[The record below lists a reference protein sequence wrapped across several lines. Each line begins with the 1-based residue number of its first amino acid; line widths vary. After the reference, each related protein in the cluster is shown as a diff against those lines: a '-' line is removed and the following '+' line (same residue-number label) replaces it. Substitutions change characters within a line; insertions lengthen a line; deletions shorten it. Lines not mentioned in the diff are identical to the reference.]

1 MNDEVITKGDLRAR
15 TSLALL
21 SAGLPDTE
29 EARANLLPQVM
40 RALIEESLVR
50 QEAAKLGISI
60 PDEAVESAVARVSAD
75 NHVPGGDMRA
85 FLQAKNI
92 PYSTLYHQ
100 MENQLAW
107 SQIVMRSIRPHI
119 DVSDEEIDASVQG
132 LYDDAG
138 KQEYLMSEV
147 FLAIDHDSDEK
158 EVKALADKLYEQI
171 SAGAV
176 FSSVARQFSQGSSA
190 ATGGDVGWILAGEL
204 APEISN
210 VLQHMDTSTIS
221 TPIRT
226 GDGYYIVGL
235 RDKRVVAYGDV
246 SKVKVRLGQAV
257 KSATTSEAIEV
268 AMEEAEKIKEGVQ
281 GCESVQGALPEGWC
295 GKISEILVW
304 SPYQNGW
311 KGLYPL

>member
-1 MNDEVITKGDLRAR
+1 
-15 TSLALL
+15 
-21 SAGLPDTE
+21 
-29 EARANLLPQVM
+29 
-40 RALIEESLVR
+40 
-50 QEAAKLGISI
+50 
-60 PDEAVESAVARVSAD
+60 
-75 NHVPGGDMRA
+75 
-85 FLQAKNI
+85 
-92 PYSTLYHQ
+92 
-100 MENQLAW
+100 
-107 SQIVMRSIRPHI
+107 
-119 DVSDEEIDASVQG
+119 
-132 LYDDAG
+132 
-138 KQEYLMSEV
+138 MSEV